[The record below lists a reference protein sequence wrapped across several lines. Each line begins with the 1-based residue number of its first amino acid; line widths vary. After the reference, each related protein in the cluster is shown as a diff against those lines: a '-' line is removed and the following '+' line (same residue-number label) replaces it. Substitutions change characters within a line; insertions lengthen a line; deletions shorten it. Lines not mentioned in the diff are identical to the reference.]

1 MIIDKAGSNSSHL
14 FILRRN
20 LIFRKK
26 TGEIIKEFKEK
37 GIDCL
42 VLKGLY
48 FAFSIY
54 PDAGLRPM
62 VDADLLVKKE
72 DLDKITAILNA
83 LGYTE
88 QSPRKQRAYG
98 CDATF
103 SSKDEACS
111 IDIHWDLCQYERF
124 KGIIDITGDFWAR
137 AVGFNLDSLPA
148 KTLSIE
154 DHILYVSLHYGL
166 VHLLDNKFNGAYDLF
181 YLIHSHIFYWEAIIN
196 SARKYGIETP
206 LYYSL
211 HKACKITGLRLP
223 DFVLERLK
231 PCFFKRKLIDY
242 LLFRRTTFVLRYLCQ
257 ALMIRHFSDTFK
269 VLWRLLK
276 GMRRQYNRSSSLTGV
291 GVRCL
296 LPFPLNQQRST

>member
-1 MIIDKAGSNSSHL
+1 MGREFLFFTYGSSLSRRIMIIDKAGSNSSYL
-14 FILRRN
+14 FALRRN
-20 LIFRKK
+20 LILRKK
-26 TGEIIKEFKEK
+26 TVEIIKEFKDK

-48 FAFSIY
+48 LAFSVY

-72 DLDKITAILNA
+72 DLDRITGILNA
-83 LGYTE
+83 LGYAE
-88 QSPRKQRAYG
+88 QSPKMQRVYG

-103 SSKDEACS
+103 SGKDEACS

-124 KGIIDITGDFWAR
+124 KGIIDVTGDFWAR

-148 KTLSIE
+148 RTLSTE

-166 VHLLDNKFNGAYDLF
+166 VHILGDGFEGANDLF
-181 YLIHSHIFYWEAIIN
+181 CIINSRMPDWEAIIN

-223 DFVLERLK
+223 DFVLQRLK

-242 LLFRRTTFVLRYLCQ
+242 LLFRRKTFALRYLCQ
-257 ALMIRHFSDTFK
+257 ALMMRHFSDTFK

-276 GMRRQYNRSSSLTGV
+276 GMRRQYNRI
-291 GVRCL
+291 
-296 LPFPLNQQRST
+296 ST